1 VGAQFGRAQ
10 TPSGVILGPPRA
22 KDLALH
28 YNAWFSYGRRDPST
42 ALRAGSRRYGGF
54 MRTAE
59 VVIIGGGIVGSS
71 ITYHLTAAGC
81 KDVLV
86 IERESA
92 QGKGSTGKSMGGVRA
107 QFSTPV
113 NIQMSLYSIP
123 FYASFE
129 ERLGYP
135 CDYRPQGYLFCATS
149 DKHLAYLRANQE
161 KQIALG
167 LKNVRIVSGDE
178 IRRLFPQL
186 RADDILGGSFCST
199 DGFVDP
205 YSAMI
210 GFMTWAADHGAKLW
224 KNAAVSGVKRNRE
237 GFLIESSR
245 ETVSAKS
252 VVNAA
257 GPWAATIAKMAGVDL
272 PVEPLRRMLVPTEP
286 FDQFPHS
293 APMIIDMSTGFHFR
307 PEALGFLLAWNDPE
321 ETPGYK
327 TDFEPSFIEKILTRA
342 ADRVP
347 VFENL
352 AVNPKRAWAG
362 LYEMTP
368 DHHPIL
374 GEAPSAPGFFLANG
388 FSGHGVMHAP
398 ATGKIL
404 SDLILTGKTGLIDAK
419 LLDLARFAE
428 GRTIHETAVL

>member
-1 VGAQFGRAQ
+1 M
-10 TPSGVILGPPRA
+10 
-22 KDLALH
+22 H
-28 YNAWFSYGRRDPST
+28 T
-42 ALRAGSRRYGGF
+42 AD
-54 MRTAE
+54 

-71 ITYHLTAAGC
+71 IAYHLVAAGC
-81 KDVLV
+81 KNVLV
-86 IERESA
+86 IERETA

-129 ERLGYP
+129 ERLGHP
-135 CDYRPQGYLFCATS
+135 CDYRPQGYLFCATTE
-149 DKHLAYLRANQE
+149 KHMAYLQANFE
-161 KQIALG
+161 KQVALG
-167 LKNVRIVSGDE
+167 LKKVRLVTGDE
-178 IRRLFPQL
+178 IRSQFPQL
-186 RADDILGGSFCST
+186 RGDDIIGGSFCPT

-210 GFMTWAADHGAKLW
+210 GFMTWAADHGATLW
-224 KNAAVSGVKRNRE
+224 KNATVTGISRRSG
-237 GFLIESSR
+237 SSKVETTR
-245 ETVSAKS
+245 DTVSTRA
-252 VVNAA
+252 VVNCA
-257 GPWAATIAKMAGVDL
+257 GPWAAAIAKMVGIDL

-286 FDQFPHS
+286 FDLFPHT
-293 APMIIDMSTGFHFR
+293 APMIIDMSNGFHFR
-307 PEALGFLLAWNDPE
+307 PESRGFLFAWNDPD

-327 TDFEPSFIEKILTRA
+327 TDFEPAFIEKILTRA

-347 VFENL
+347 VFENV
-352 AVNPKRAWAG
+352 AVNPGRAWAG

-374 GEAPSAPGFFLANG
+374 GESPDVPGFFFANG

-404 SDLILTGKTGLIDAK
+404 SDLILTRTTGLIDAS
-419 LLDLARFAE
+419 LLNFARFAE
-428 GRTIHETAVL
+428 GRMIHETVVL

>member
-1 VGAQFGRAQ
+1 M
-10 TPSGVILGPPRA
+10 LGSLGHHQATRMQA
-22 KDLALH
+22 
-28 YNAWFSYGRRDPST
+28 
-42 ALRAGSRRYGGF
+42 
-54 MRTAE
+54 AE

-71 ITYHLTAAGC
+71 IAYHLTAAGC

-161 KQIALG
+161 KQVALG
-167 LKNVRIVSGDE
+167 LKNVRMVSGDE
-178 IRRLFPQL
+178 IRSRFPQL

-224 KNAAVSGVKRNRE
+224 KNTVVSGISRKGN
-237 GFLIESSR
+237 GFDIETTR
-245 ETVSAKS
+245 GTVSSAK

-257 GPWAATIAKMAGVDL
+257 GAWAASIAMMVGIDL

-286 FDQFPHS
+286 FDQFPHT
-293 APMIIDMSTGFHFR
+293 APMIIDMSNGFHFR

-342 ADRVP
+342 ANRVP
-347 VFENL
+347 IFENL

-374 GEAPSAPGFFLANG
+374 GEALGVPEFFCANG

-419 LLDLARFAE
+419 LLNLARFAE

>member
-1 VGAQFGRAQ
+1 M
-10 TPSGVILGPPRA
+10 
-22 KDLALH
+22 H
-28 YNAWFSYGRRDPST
+28 T
-42 ALRAGSRRYGGF
+42 AD
-54 MRTAE
+54 

-71 ITYHLTAAGC
+71 VAYHLVAAGC
-81 KDVLV
+81 KSVLV
-86 IERESA
+86 IERETA

-129 ERLGYP
+129 ERLGHP
-135 CDYRPQGYLFCATS
+135 CDYRPQGYLFCATNEE
-149 DKHLAYLRANQE
+149 HMAYLRANYE
-161 KQIALG
+161 KQVAMG
-167 LKNVRIVSGDE
+167 LKNVRIVAGDE
-178 IRRLFPQL
+178 IRSMFPQL
-186 RADDILGGSFCST
+186 RGDDIVGGSFCST

-205 YSAMI
+205 YSVMI
-210 GFMTWAADHGAKLW
+210 GFMTWAADHGATLW
-224 KNAAVSGVKRNRE
+224 KNATVSG
-237 GFLIESSR
+237 ISR
-245 ETVSAKS
+245 SKGSFQVLTSRDTVSTRT
-252 VVNAA
+252 VVNCCGAWAA
-257 GPWAATIAKMAGVDL
+257 GIARMVGIEL

-286 FDQFPHS
+286 FDEFPHT

-307 PEALGFLLAWNDPE
+307 PESRGFLLAWNDPE
-321 ETPGYK
+321 EMPGYK
-327 TDFEPSFIEKILTRA
+327 MDFEPSFIEKILTRA

-347 VFENL
+347 AFENV

-374 GEAPSAPGFFLANG
+374 GESPDVPGYFFANG
-388 FSGHGVMHAP
+388 FSGHGVMHSP

-404 SDLILTGKTGLIDAK
+404 SDLILTGKTELIDAS
-419 LLDLARFAE
+419 LLNFARFAE

>member
-1 VGAQFGRAQ
+1 M
-10 TPSGVILGPPRA
+10 
-22 KDLALH
+22 H
-28 YNAWFSYGRRDPST
+28 T
-42 ALRAGSRRYGGF
+42 AD
-54 MRTAE
+54 
-59 VVIIGGGIVGSS
+59 VVLIGGGIVGSS
-71 ITYHLTAAGC
+71 IAYHLVAAGC
-81 KDVLV
+81 KNVLV
-86 IERESA
+86 IERETA

-149 DKHLAYLRANQE
+149 EKHMAYLRANYE
-161 KQIALG
+161 KQVAMG
-167 LKNVRIVSGDE
+167 LKNVRLFAGDE
-178 IRRLFPQL
+178 IRSQFPQL
-186 RADDILGGSFCST
+186 RADDIVGGSFCST

-205 YSAMI
+205 NSAMV
-210 GFMTWAADHGAKLW
+210 GFMAWASDRGATLW
-224 KNAAVSGVKRNRE
+224 KNADVTGITRGITLGITNNDGSFEVATTRGAVSTR
-237 GFLIESSR
+237 
-245 ETVSAKS
+245 T
-252 VVNAA
+252 VVNCA
-257 GPWAATIAKMAGVDL
+257 GAWAAPIAKMAGIDL

-286 FDQFPHS
+286 FDQFPHT

-307 PEALGFLLAWNDPE
+307 PESRGFLLAWNDPE

-327 TDFEPSFIEKILTRA
+327 TDFDVSFIEKILTRA

-347 VFENL
+347 VFENVE
-352 AVNPKRAWAG
+352 VNPKRAWAG

-374 GEAPSAPGFFLANG
+374 GESPEVPGFFFANG

-404 SDLILTGKTGLIDAK
+404 SDLILTGKTDLIDAS
-419 LLDLARFAE
+419 LLNFSRFSE
-428 GRTIHETAVL
+428 GRIIHETAVL

>member
-1 VGAQFGRAQ
+1 M
-10 TPSGVILGPPRA
+10 
-22 KDLALH
+22 H
-28 YNAWFSYGRRDPST
+28 T
-42 ALRAGSRRYGGF
+42 AD
-54 MRTAE
+54 
-59 VVIIGGGIVGSS
+59 VVLIGGGIVGSS
-71 ITYHLTAAGC
+71 IACHLVAAGC
-81 KDVLV
+81 HNVLV
-86 IERESA
+86 IERENS

-135 CDYRPQGYLFCATS
+135 CDYRSQGYLFCATS
-149 DKHLAYLRANQE
+149 EEHLAYLRSNFE
-161 KQIALG
+161 KQVTLG
-167 LKNVRIVSGDE
+167 LKNVRLVAADE
-178 IRRLFPQL
+178 IRSLFPQL
-186 RADDILGGSFCST
+186 RSDDILGGSFCST

-210 GFMTWAADHGAKLW
+210 GFMTWACDHGATLW
-224 KNAAVSGVKRNRE
+224 KNAAVTGISRRNGSFEVTTTRD
-237 GFLIESSR
+237 
-245 ETVSAKS
+245 TVSAPA
-252 VVNAA
+252 VVNCA
-257 GPWAATIAKMAGVDL
+257 GPWAAAIARMVDINL

-286 FDQFPHS
+286 FDQFPHT
-293 APMIIDMSTGFHFR
+293 APMIVDMSNGFHFR
-307 PEALGFLLAWNDPE
+307 PESRGFLLAWNDPE

-327 TDFEPSFIEKILTRA
+327 MDFEPSFIEKILTRA
-342 ADRVP
+342 ANRVP

-374 GEAPSAPGFFLANG
+374 GESPDVPGFFFANG

-404 SDLILTGKTGLIDAK
+404 SDLILTKKTGLIDAS
-419 LLDLARFAE
+419 LLNFQRFAE
-428 GRTIHETAVL
+428 GRMIHETAVL